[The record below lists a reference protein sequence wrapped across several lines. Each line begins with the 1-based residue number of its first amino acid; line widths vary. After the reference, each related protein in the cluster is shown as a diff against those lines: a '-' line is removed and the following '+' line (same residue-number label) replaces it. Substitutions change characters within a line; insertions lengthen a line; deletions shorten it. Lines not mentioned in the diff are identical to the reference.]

1 MTSTECKVLNKIR
14 MALLRQFGVTEQ
26 VLDAAARCESG
37 DEKLAGYQLGCEH
50 MLRDCRSLLRS
61 ALGLPVSSDLK
72 YADLIN
78 EVSGMN
84 TSYNNVREDAAYDC
98 KRELLSA
105 MGLSPSCTDWEGA
118 LKRVK
123 MLDETAKSQ
132 RADLHRHYLQ
142 GLADAVPDTFELPPG
157 STFAGPER
165 LDEIP
170 PIGTAPP
177 VFTTTPEPRE
187 LRQ

>member
-1 MTSTECKVLNKIR
+1 MLNKIR
-14 MALLRQFGVTEQ
+14 MALLRQLGVTEQ

-37 DEKLAGYQLGCEH
+37 DEKMAGYQLGCEH

-78 EVSGMN
+78 EVRGMG
-84 TSYNNVREDAAYDC
+84 TSPTSIRLDERLGC
-98 KRELLSA
+98 KLDLLSA
-105 MGLSPSCTDWEGA
+105 MSMTDSPG
-118 LKRVK
+118 RV
-123 MLDETAKSQ
+123 EWS
-132 RADLHRHYLQ
+132 DLMERVRRLHVLAHIERDAMHRHYLQ

-170 PIGTAPP
+170 PIGTVPP
-177 VFTTTPEPRE
+177 IFTTAPEPRE